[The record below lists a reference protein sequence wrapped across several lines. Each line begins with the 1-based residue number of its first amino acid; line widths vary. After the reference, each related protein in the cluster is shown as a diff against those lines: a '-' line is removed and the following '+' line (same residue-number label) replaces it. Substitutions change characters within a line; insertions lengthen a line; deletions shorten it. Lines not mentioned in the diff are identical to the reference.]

1 VESSGALVRPPPR
14 RRVLIVEPDRAL
26 RAALAAAAGPFAFVD
41 ACDSFE
47 AANARIREVPYDLV
61 VTNVRL
67 QAYNGL
73 HLVYLAK
80 LLHSSTPAIAYD
92 EQVDLGLASEV
103 RRACAFY
110 ELAHRL
116 PIVLPRYIDAALPAE
131 DRRDP
136 SIFDRRTSPRG
147 GRRLW
152 DRRQSSM

>member
-1 VESSGALVRPPPR
+1 MKTSLLFPALVLAVGMTAGVSAFASDVVKPSPAPVVADSSGQNSVD
-14 RRVLIVEPDRAL
+14 EPAVIDH
-26 RAALAAAAGPFAFVD
+26 V
-41 ACDSFE
+41 
-47 AANARIREVPYDLV
+47 
-61 VTNVRL
+61 
-67 QAYNGL
+67 
-73 HLVYLAK
+73 VYLAK
-80 LLHSSTPAIAYD
+80 LLYPSTPAIAYD

-116 PIVLPRYIDAALPAE
+116 PIALPRYIDATLPAE